1 MTHSEQQMT
10 AAPIGQRR
18 WTVTSA
24 GAMSWLGPFAAAFLC
39 LAVLLP
45 YFDHLADYDEY
56 YTLLAA
62 RGWLETGAP
71 AIADGQYT
79 RAFSFTLV
87 QAAFFSVFGESI
99 TVARLPSLLAVMV
112 LGAGLFIWVR
122 HMAGAWSAAATVV
135 IFACIPLTIQMGQ
148 FGRFYALHALTVGAM
163 TMLAYYACLATGRRR
178 IVLAAGGLLC
188 LAWSMNLQ
196 STTVIALC
204 AIGLW
209 VTAIVVNNLLARAG
223 TSRGRALVAASLL
236 GLVGVGAVAL
246 WLSVIGTFMWNEFQ
260 TTTLWGSIPERA
272 ANVRYYHQ
280 ILDRELGFL
289 WSLFPIAAVVA
300 VANRGRPMLFAAVFV
315 ATSLALHSL
324 AAQKDERYI
333 FYILPF
339 IAILLGVGV
348 TTAITG
354 YWHWLRRALPDLLGE
369 RTSFAVVGRVAIALA
384 AVSVFF
390 AFANNPP
397 VADVL
402 RMLAGAP
409 KTERLDYS
417 WIADWPT
424 ETPALKSIVEPPTIL
439 VTSSGMKAIYYLGGY
454 DFELNANVA
463 DETDTH
469 RDFGI
474 DERTGRQALSSPA
487 SVELLMSCYSDIVFV
502 IDESRWSRDTAVPIA
517 TSALIESRAERLPT
531 RPESAL
537 LAFRATNSSAYPS
550 MEMCKELRPGRR
562 P

>member
-1 MTHSEQQMT
+1 MT
-10 AAPIGQRR
+10 AAPIAQGR
-18 WTVTSA
+18 WSVISA
-24 GAMSWLGPFAAAFLC
+24 GAMSWVGPLAAALVC
-39 LAVLLP
+39 LVLMLP
-45 YFDHLADYDEY
+45 YLDHLADYDEF

-71 AIADGQYT
+71 VIADGAYT
-79 RAFSFTLV
+79 RAISFTVL
-87 QAAFFSVFGESI
+87 QAAFFSVFGESMV
-99 TVARLPSLLAVMV
+99 VARMPSLLAVMA
-112 LGAGLFIWVR
+112 LAAGLFIWVR
-122 HMAGAWSAAATVV
+122 HVAGAWSATLTTV
-135 IFACIPLTIQMGQ
+135 IFACTPLTIQMGQ
-148 FGRFYALHALTVGAM
+148 FSRFYALHALTVGA
-163 TMLAYYACLATGRRR
+163 TALLAYYACLATGRRR
-178 IVLAAGGLLC
+178 VALAAGGLVC
-188 LAWSMNLQ
+188 LALSMNLQ

-209 VTAIVVNNLLARAG
+209 MTAAVMNHLLVRAR
-223 TSRGRALVAASLL
+223 TWRGRALIVASLL
-236 GLVGVGAVAL
+236 GLIAVGAAV
-246 WLSVIGTFMWNEFQ
+246 LSLSGIGAFLWNEFQ
-260 TTTLWGSIPERA
+260 STTFWGAIPERA
-272 ANVRYYHQ
+272 ENVRYYHQ
-280 ILDRELGFL
+280 TLDRELGLL

-300 VANRGRPMLFAAVFV
+300 VVNRGRAMLFAAVFV
-315 ATSLALHSL
+315 ATTLALHSL
-324 AAQKDERYI
+324 AAQKDERYV

-339 IAILLGVGV
+339 IAVLLGVGL

-354 YWHWLRRALPDLLGE
+354 YWNWLRRALPDLLGE
-369 RTSFAVVGRVAIALA
+369 RASFAMIGRVATALA
-384 AVSVFF
+384 AAGVLF

-397 VADVL
+397 AADVL

-409 KTERLDYS
+409 KVERLDDS
-417 WIADWPT
+417 WIANWPA
-424 ETPALKSIVEPPTIL
+424 ETAALQPIVEPPTIL

-463 DETDTH
+463 DETDTR

-517 TSALIESRAERLPT
+517 TSALIETRAERLPT

-537 LAFRATNSSAYPS
+537 LAFRATNASASPS

-562 P
+562 R

>member
-1 MTHSEQQMT
+1 MT
-10 AAPIGQRR
+10 APIAQAR
-18 WTVTSA
+18 WSITSA
-24 GAMSWLGPFAAAFLC
+24 GAMSWVGPFAAALLC
-39 LAVLLP
+39 VVLALP
-45 YFDHLADYDEY
+45 YLDHLADYDEF

-71 AIADGQYT
+71 VIADGAYT
-79 RAFSFTLV
+79 RAITFTML
-87 QAAFFSVFGESI
+87 QAAFFSIFGESMV
-99 TVARLPSLLAVMV
+99 VARIPSLLAVMA
-112 LGAGLFIWVR
+112 LTAGLFIWVR
-122 HMAGAWSAAATVV
+122 HVAGAWAATLTVV
-135 IFACIPLTIQMGQ
+135 IFACAPLTIQMAQ
-148 FGRFYALHALTVGAM
+148 FSRFYALHALTTGA
-163 TMLAYYACLATGRRR
+163 TAVLAYYACLATGRRR
-178 IVLAAGGLLC
+178 VALAAGGLVC

-196 STTVIALC
+196 STTVIALG

-209 VTAIVVNNLLARAG
+209 MTAAVMNHLLARAR
-223 TSRGRALVAASLL
+223 TWRGRALIVGSLL
-236 GLVGVGAVAL
+236 GLIAVVAAALSLSGIGAIL
-246 WLSVIGTFMWNEFQ
+246 WNEFRS
-260 TTTLWGSIPERA
+260 TTLWGSVPERA

-280 ILDRELGFL
+280 TLDRDLGLL

-300 VANRGRPMLFAAVFV
+300 VVKRGRAMLFAAVFV
-315 ATSLALHSL
+315 ATTLALHSL
-324 AAQKDERYI
+324 AALKDERYI

-339 IAILLGVGV
+339 IAVLLGVGLAA
-348 TTAITG
+348 AITG
-354 YWHWLRRALPDLLGE
+354 YWNWLRRALPNWLGE
-369 RTSFAVVGRVAIALA
+369 RASFAMIGYVATALA
-384 AVSVFF
+384 AAGVLF

-397 VADVL
+397 TTDVL

-409 KTERLDYS
+409 KVERLDDS
-417 WIADWPT
+417 WIANWPA
-424 ETPALKSIVEPPTIL
+424 ETAALQPLVEPPTIL
-439 VTSSGMKAIYYLGGY
+439 VTSSGMKAIYYLGDY

-517 TSALIESRAERLPT
+517 TSALIEMRAERLPT

-537 LAFRATNSSAYPS
+537 LAFRASNGSASPS

-562 P
+562 R